1 MLQSNLQNLIS
12 DGSKTFS
19 RRESQF
25 SLFYPF
31 ADYVFIFLRRGRR
44 IIIRLPFIR
53 YPIADSFILTSKS
66 LQCSSS
72 FFSLPRNSTTFSK
85 YLDNRAVASL
95 CGRLLSLLISPS
107 RSLSV
112 RSLLLSNSFCW
123 VAILSFLNSIAASS
137 ASIPSSSSIS
147 LDRTEAYQ
155 HVIVTKI
162 IYILH
167 SIS

>member
-1 MLQSNLQNLIS
+1 MFHKSSVSFYSSLLQSSTQFTYDPFLLGYTNLTKFNVKKMVSNILMLQSNLQNLIS

-53 YPIADSFILTSKS
+53 YPITDSFILTSKS

-85 YLDNRAVASL
+85 YFDNRAVASL
-95 CGRLLSLLISPS
+95 
-107 RSLSV
+107 
-112 RSLLLSNSFCW
+112 
-123 VAILSFLNSIAASS
+123 
-137 ASIPSSSSIS
+137 
-147 LDRTEAYQ
+147 
-155 HVIVTKI
+155 
-162 IYILH
+162 
-167 SIS
+167 